1 MKKIYLTLITI
12 IIAST
17 LVLAQDNQTDN
28 HQISF
33 SVPATSILDIEGP
46 GGNNSIFFSP
56 DAITEAG
63 IAFDFNLSNSSLW
76 LNYTNIKPSEEGTR
90 HITIRMT
97 NDLPVGMTLN
107 VSADLDA
114 GNGNGTKGIPNLSG
128 ITLVNGAT
136 STIITGIGSAYT
148 GDGVNSGHQLTY
160 NLIFNDN
167 EFQTLTADLNTTVT
181 ITYTIADE

>member
-12 IIAST
+12 IIASIT
-17 LVLAQDNQTDN
+17 VLAQDIQADN
-28 HQISF
+28 HQVSF
-33 SVPATSILDIEGP
+33 SIPATSLLDIEGP

-76 LNYTNIKPSEEGTR
+76 LNYTNIKSTADGTR
-90 HITIRMT
+90 RITIGMT
-97 NDLPVGMTLN
+97 NDLPTGMTLN
-107 VSADLDA
+107 VSAGLDA
-114 GNGNGTKGIPNLSG
+114 GNGNGTKGTPISSP
-128 ITLVNGAT
+128 ITLANGAT

-148 GDGVNSGHQLTY
+148 GDGVNNGHQLTY
-160 NLIFNDN
+160 NLVFNDDD
-167 EFQTLTADLNTTVT
+167 FQTLTADLNKTVT